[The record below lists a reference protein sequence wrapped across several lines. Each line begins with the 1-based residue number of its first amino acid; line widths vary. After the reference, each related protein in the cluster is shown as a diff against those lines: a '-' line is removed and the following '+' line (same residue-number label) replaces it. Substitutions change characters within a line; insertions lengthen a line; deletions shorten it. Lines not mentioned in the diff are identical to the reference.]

1 MYINVQE
8 AVKLIHINDQE
19 AVIHVRISD
28 HIDVDI
34 AYCFLIYLIFI
45 INKSVKDNCLNS
57 DQKAGKPFHLH

>member
-19 AVIHVRISD
+19 TVIHVRISD

-34 AYCFLIYLIFI
+34 AYCFFDLPYFY
-45 INKSVKDNCLNS
+45 NK
-57 DQKAGKPFHLH
+57 QKCERQLLK